1 MSAPRSTCSKVGT
14 AQEPGYDDHDD
25 EKEENHDTDGEEE
38 DDDDDDDDDDM
49 ITLVNPFLMRAG
61 CSGCRDIRAS
71 WGDAW

>member
-1 MSAPRSTCSKVGT
+1 MDYGD
-14 AQEPGYDDHDD
+14 YDN

-38 DDDDDDDDDDM
+38 EEEDDDDDDDDDM

-71 WGDAW
+71 WGEAW